1 MNASPY
7 TRAAGLPL
15 VVLALLAGAAQ
26 AADRPKIGLVLGG
39 GGARGAAHIGVL
51 EVLERLKVPVDCVA
65 GTSFGAL
72 VAGAWAA
79 GVAPA
84 EMRRA
89 MAAANWSDMFQ
100 DNPDYS
106 ELNYRN
112 KRLLQRY
119 LPGSEAGVTAEGIT
133 YPPGA
138 VSGQKIKLFINQL
151 VRADRGERSIESLPM
166 KLSILATDIGTASA
180 WCSGTAA
187 SPRPCGPACRYRA
200 SWRRWSSTAAS
211 SSTAAWWTTCRSARC
226 ASAAIPTW

>member
-1 MNASPY
+1 MRSSLSAH
-7 TRAAGLPL
+7 AARLSVCL
-15 VVLALLAGAAQ
+15 LAMLAGAAQ
-26 AADRPKIGLVLGG
+26 AADRPRIGLVLGG

-89 MAAANWSDMFQ
+89 MAAANWNDMFQ

-119 LPGSEAGVTAEGIT
+119 LPGSETGVTEDGIT
-133 YPPGA
+133 YP
-138 VSGQKIKLFINQL
+138 
-151 VRADRGERSIESLPM
+151 RARCRARRSS
-166 KLSILATDIGTASA
+166 SSSTS
-180 WCSGTAA
+180 WCGPTAA
-187 SPRPCGPACRYRA
+187 N
-200 SWRRWSSTAAS
+200 AAS
-211 SSTAAWWTTCRSARC
+211 SRCR
-226 ASAAIPTW
+226 